1 MFVIKKWILILL
13 AITFMAVITGCGK
26 EGPAEKA
33 GKKVDEA
40 AESAK
45 KKHLKN

>member
-1 MFVIKKWILILL
+1 MLG
-13 AITFMAVITGCGK
+13 ATGCGK

-33 GKKVDEA
+33 EKKADEA

-45 KKHLKN
+45 KTFKKLTD